1 MNKLTGFER
10 FCINSALD
18 MWIKEQEQHIV
29 KAEAAGKRTIIAQGY
44 WKMVGEDLERKITK
58 LTYKKHLEDVR

>member
-10 FCINSALD
+10 FCINSALE
-18 MWIKEQEQHIV
+18 MWISEQEEHV
-29 KAEAAGKRTIIAQGY
+29 AKAEAAGKLTLMAQGY
-44 WKMVGEDLERKITK
+44 WNMIGRDLEKKITK